1 MKFKTGILAVI
12 VAALGACGGGGSPS
26 VPATPAKID
35 GPNVKTLSHEDLMA
49 VLHECHQYG
58 SSDDPKVKYTVEYCS
73 AAQSAHSM
81 EGYTAPSKAPV
92 DPTLNKMH

>member
-1 MKFKTGILAVI
+1 MKVTSVLI
-12 VAALGACGGGGSPS
+12 ALTLPALTACGGASSPS
-26 VPATPAKID
+26 IPAQPDKIV

-58 SSDDPKVKYTVEYCS
+58 SSDDPKVKYTIEYCS

-81 EGYTAPSKAPV
+81 EGYAASSRAPV
-92 DPTLNKMH
+92 DPTLNRLH